1 MNINIYRAGFRNNM
15 LQISTSRLRGRFYLP
30 QTVPERLLV
39 ASFVSSCLFF
49 IPNRGVTLSIS
60 SMGLIGRMH
69 TDGSLRQAS
78 EVNSYRSEV
87 EHHNDV
93 QPRTRSLLS
102 MLYHLLDFGAAIL
115 ASLRHRRGLVLCQ
128 IAQLTSGIP
137 SLLHRLL
144 CRVFHLTGCL

>member
-1 MNINIYRAGFRNNM
+1 M

-39 ASFVSSCLFF
+39 ASFVPSCLFF

-60 SMGLIGRMH
+60 STGLIGRIH

-87 EHHNDV
+87 EHHIDV

-102 MLYHLLDFGAAIL
+102 MLYHLLDFCAAIL
-115 ASLRHRRGLVLCQ
+115 SSLRHRPGLVFFPIPQ
-128 IAQLTSGIP
+128 ITSRLP
-137 SLLHRLL
+137 YPLH
-144 CRVFHLTGCL
+144 